1 MLIENIYEH
10 LLWAFPGGRQL
21 RYTPKEIR
29 INHDWAGL
37 DVHIHVHLYTLW
49 LQNLICNLHN
59 ENETFLIAL
68 SKLKLHSD
76 ELALS

>member
-10 LLWAFPGGRQL
+10 LLSAFPGGRQL

-49 LQNLICNLHN
+49 LG
-59 ENETFLIAL
+59 L
-68 SKLKLHSD
+68 SLVFAKPHLQSTQ
-76 ELALS
+76 